1 MQLRRVD
8 VFDKQCGV
16 KDSMSAA
23 EAEVGVQFLALQAV
37 SKDVKIHR
45 AIVRVM

>member
-8 VFDKQCGV
+8 VFDKQYGV
-16 KDSMSAA
+16 KDSILGAYP
-23 EAEVGVQFLALQAV
+23 EVVVQFLVLQAV
-37 SKDVKIHR
+37 SKDVKINR